1 MHEQFWFDVGRY
13 ERHRVEFFFDR
24 MWGKVRISVDGHP
37 VDTKSIMFSV
47 RLTERFRFLVG
58 HRERHDVLIEK
69 KRKVLLSGLRPST
82 YQVFVDGV
90 LFLTLEGQA

>member
-24 MWGKVRISVDGHP
+24 MWGRVRISVDGHP
-37 VDTKSIMFSV
+37 VVNRSILFSL
-47 RLTERFRFLVG
+47 RLTERFRFAVG
-58 HRERHDVLIEK
+58 HREPHEVVIEK
-69 KRKVLLSGLRPST
+69 RRKVLLAGVRPST

-90 LFLTLEGQA
+90 FLLTLEGQG